1 MQDVGYDE
9 MQLSEQNGPGR
20 LDDDYHRW
28 LAAEGRHD
36 LVDLLDQEQEYRAA
50 APPAYWESVG
60 ALESNLDEA
69 HHSTTWIAD
78 KAVAA
83 LRDWASA
90 EDGGGELLHVSFI
103 KPHHPFD
110 PPAPW
115 SQMYDPAGLTLLPG
129 WLPGGCPPADL
140 GLSKGFFPHEELDE
154 AKLRL
159 AMAYYYATISQIDH
173 HVGRMVAL
181 LKEKGLYDSTMIVYI
196 SVRPA

>member
-110 PPAPW
+110 PPARTCHDAMIAVTRGAETHPERHC
-115 SQMYDPAGLTLLPG
+115 AGARLRKFCVAPFLL
-129 WLPGGCPPADL
+129 
-140 GLSKGFFPHEELDE
+140 S
-154 AKLRL
+154 
-159 AMAYYYATISQIDH
+159 
-173 HVGRMVAL
+173 
-181 LKEKGLYDSTMIVYI
+181 LK
-196 SVRPA
+196 